1 MINKLGVG
9 TMRWEPTLPFADLVC
24 VHTFRKVHF
33 LMLSQ
38 FRRAFFDAPALGGLP
53 SNDHRIPVNSQHG
66 DEDEEPWLSRGNAGC
81 SPGTLAPNS
90 ALRALRLPR
99 APRFRAARCIVL
111 HAPPPNTPVDFL
123 PGLSPAG
130 RCGGF
135 GYLGNTPALV
145 YRDEDF

>member
-1 MINKLGVG
+1 ML
-9 TMRWEPTLPFADLVC
+9 LP
-24 VHTFRKVHF
+24 
-33 LMLSQ
+33 
-38 FRRAFFDAPALGGLP
+38 LGGSP
-53 SNDHRIPVNSQHG
+53 RIPVNSQHG

-90 ALRALRLPR
+90 ALRTLRLPR

-111 HAPPPNTPVDFL
+111 HAPPPNAPVDFL